1 MISFASASFTK
12 NPQQLKMKGSEGA
25 VRRHSIGARNPA
37 GIRRIERRSMSTT
50 GELIRMINY
59 VDDMVTTLRRIR
71 ATVPF
76 MTEEERKRL
85 AERLRKFQPTIDDV
99 VQELEKSDSR

>member
-1 MISFASASFTK
+1 
-12 NPQQLKMKGSEGA
+12 
-25 VRRHSIGARNPA
+25 
-37 GIRRIERRSMSTT
+37 
-50 GELIRMINY
+50 MINY

-85 AERLRKFQPTIDDV
+85 AERLRKFKPTIDDV

>member
-1 MISFASASFTK
+1 
-12 NPQQLKMKGSEGA
+12 
-25 VRRHSIGARNPA
+25 
-37 GIRRIERRSMSTT
+37 MSTT

-76 MTEEERKRL
+76 MTDDERKRL
-85 AERLRKFQPTIDDV
+85 AERLRKFQPTIDEV
-99 VQELEKSDSR
+99 VQELEKSNGR

>member
-1 MISFASASFTK
+1 MAA
-12 NPQQLKMKGSEGA
+12 
-25 VRRHSIGARNPA
+25 
-37 GIRRIERRSMSTT
+37 T

-59 VDDMVTTLRRIR
+59 VDDMVTTLRRIS

-85 AERLRKFQPTIDDV
+85 AEHMRKFQPSLEQVILA
-99 VQELEKSDSR
+99 LEKGDGR